1 MSVGWPSS
9 VYSTLNTYY
18 KLGPFFHEEK
28 EKAEAEADH
37 LYLSVFTT
45 FATYDL

>member
-28 EKAEAEADH
+28 EKAEADH
-37 LYLSVFTT
+37 LNLSVFTT